1 MTNRQIIRQF
11 VSWFAPKADKLV
23 IEIPCISWI
32 LYVLSLTYINLIAYN
47 LIINGTNW
55 HFLALANCYK
65 PNRSKVSRGLSAK
78 CHECRILSYQGYRGI
93 IIVSYNI
100 RKYHHFGLYFGL
112 SKNKKSPKIL
122 FLRAFLWLVVGLPIL
137 QLSLCTAFYWYLLIH

>member
-1 MTNRQIIRQF
+1 MIWITYTIIMTNRQIIRQF

-65 PNRSKVSRGLSAK
+65 PNRSKVFRRLSAK
-78 CHECRILSYQGYRGI
+78 CHECRILSYQGYRI
-93 IIVSYNI
+93 A
-100 RKYHHFGLYFGL
+100 GLYWIIDLVSLWGSLTTRIAKAF
-112 SKNKKSPKIL
+112 
-122 FLRAFLWLVVGLPIL
+122 AFLY
-137 QLSLCTAFYWYLLIH
+137 SLYNKL